1 MRIEIHPT
9 HPQARKVAQAV
20 EVLRRGGV
28 IVYPTGTVYGLG
40 CDIHQKKAI
49 ERIYQIR
56 QLKKDHPLSF
66 MCPDLSKIARY
77 AHVDDFAYR
86 IMKRLVPGPYTF
98 VLQATREVPKLLVRK
113 QKTVGIRVPDDPVA
127 LALLNE
133 LGSPIVSTSATSST
147 ERSSTTPTSSTRASH
162 TSMPSSTR
170 AGAESSP
177 RRSSTSQAMKRSC
190 PARGRR
196 PSRRPLS
203 QDANRDAARLGDEAA
218 QRAYP
223 LLVAR
228 RFAHLLDQALGGPVV
243 APEVLRHR
251 RPVGEV

>member
-9 HPQARKVAQAV
+9 HPQARRVQQAV

-56 QLKKDHPLSF
+56 HLKKDHPLSF
-66 MCPDLSKIARY
+66 MCPDLSKIAHY

-98 VLQATREVPKLLVRK
+98 VLSATREVPKLLVRK
-113 QKTVGIRVPDDPVA
+113 QRTVGIRVPDDKIA

-133 LGSPIVSTSATSST
+133 LGSPIVSTSATIDG
-147 ERSSTTPTSSTRASH
+147 EVLNDP
-162 TSMPSSTR
+162 
-170 AGAESSP
+170 
-177 RRSSTSQAMKRSC
+177 
-190 PARGRR
+190 
-196 PSRRPLS
+196 
-203 QDANRDAARLGDEAA
+203 DELYA
-218 QRAYP
+218 
-223 LLVAR
+223 
-228 RFAHLLDQALGGPVV
+228 RFAHADAFVDGGWGGIQPSTIIDLSGGEAL
-243 APEVLRHR
+243 VLRE
-251 RPVGEV
+251 GAGSIDAL

>member
-9 HPQARKVAQAV
+9 HPQARRVHQVV

-40 CDIHQKKAI
+40 CDIHQKKAVQ
-49 ERIYQIR
+49 RIYQIR

-98 VLQATREVPKLLVRK
+98 VLRATREVPKLLVRK
-113 QKTVGIRVPDDPVA
+113 QKTVGIRVPDDTIA

-133 LGSPIVSTSATSST
+133 LGSPIVSTSAIIDG
-147 ERSSTTPTSSTRASH
+147 EALNDPDELHARFPHVDAFVDGGWGGIE
-162 TSMPSSTR
+162 PSAVSDLT
-170 AGAESSP
+170 
-177 RRSSTSQAMKRSC
+177 
-190 PARGRR
+190 
-196 PSRRPLS
+196 
-203 QDANRDAARLGDEAA
+203 GDEAVVLREGA
-218 QRAYP
+218 
-223 LLVAR
+223 
-228 RFAHLLDQALGGPVV
+228 GPVD
-243 APEVLRHR
+243 VL
-251 RPVGEV
+251 

>member
-9 HPQARKVAQAV
+9 HPQARLVRQAV
-20 EVLRRGGV
+20 DVLRRGGV

-98 VLQATREVPKLLVRK
+98 VLKATRDVPKLLVRK
-113 QKTVGIRVPDDPVA
+113 KKTVGIRVPDDTVA

-133 LGSPIVSTSATSST
+133 LGSPIVSTSATLDGEVLNDPDELHARFPHVDAFVDGGWGGIEPST
-147 ERSSTTPTSSTRASH
+147 IIDLT
-162 TSMPSSTR
+162 
-170 AGAESSP
+170 
-177 RRSSTSQAMKRSC
+177 
-190 PARGRR
+190 
-196 PSRRPLS
+196 
-203 QDANRDAARLGDEAA
+203 GDEAVVLREGA
-218 QRAYP
+218 
-223 LLVAR
+223 
-228 RFAHLLDQALGGPVV
+228 GPVDFS
-243 APEVLRHR
+243 
-251 RPVGEV
+251 

>member
-9 HPQARKVAQAV
+9 HPQARRVQQAV
-20 EVLRRGGV
+20 DVLRRGGV

-40 CDIHQKKAI
+40 CDIHQKKAV

-98 VLQATREVPKLLVRK
+98 VLRATREVPKLLVRK
-113 QKTVGIRVPDDPVA
+113 QKTVGIRVPDDTIA

-133 LGSPIVSTSATSST
+133 LGSPIVSTSAIIDGEALNDPDELHARFPHVDAFVDGGWGGIEPST
-147 ERSSTTPTSSTRASH
+147 IIDLT
-162 TSMPSSTR
+162 
-170 AGAESSP
+170 
-177 RRSSTSQAMKRSC
+177 
-190 PARGRR
+190 
-196 PSRRPLS
+196 
-203 QDANRDAARLGDEAA
+203 GDEA
-218 QRAYP
+218 
-223 LLVAR
+223 V
-228 RFAHLLDQALGGPVV
+228 
-243 APEVLRHR
+243 VLREGAG
-251 RPVGEV
+251 PIDVL

>member
-9 HPQARKVAQAV
+9 HPQARKVNQAV

-98 VLQATREVPKLLVRK
+98 VLKATRDTPKLLVRK
-113 QKTVGIRVPDDPVA
+113 QKTVGIRVPDDTIA
-127 LALLNE
+127 QALLKE
-133 LGSPIVSTSATSST
+133 LGSPIVSTSAMLDGQVLNDPDELHARFSHVDAFVDGGWGGIEPST
-147 ERSSTTPTSSTRASH
+147 VIDLTGEEAVVLRE
-162 TSMPSSTR
+162 
-170 AGAESSP
+170 GA
-177 RRSSTSQAMKRSC
+177 
-190 PARGRR
+190 
-196 PSRRPLS
+196 
-203 QDANRDAARLGDEAA
+203 
-218 QRAYP
+218 
-223 LLVAR
+223 
-228 RFAHLLDQALGGPVV
+228 GPVD
-243 APEVLRHR
+243 LL
-251 RPVGEV
+251 

>member
-9 HPQARKVAQAV
+9 HPQARRVQQAA

-40 CDIHQKKAI
+40 CDIHQKKAV

-56 QLKKDHPLSF
+56 RLKKDHPLSF

-98 VLQATREVPKLLVRK
+98 VLSATREVPKLLVRK
-113 QKTVGIRVPDDPVA
+113 QKTVGIRVPDDKIA

-133 LGSPIVSTSATSST
+133 LGSPIVSTSATLDG
-147 ERSSTTPTSSTRASH
+147 EVLNDP
-162 TSMPSSTR
+162 
-170 AGAESSP
+170 
-177 RRSSTSQAMKRSC
+177 
-190 PARGRR
+190 
-196 PSRRPLS
+196 
-203 QDANRDAARLGDEAA
+203 DELYA
-218 QRAYP
+218 
-223 LLVAR
+223 
-228 RFAHLLDQALGGPVV
+228 RFAHADAFVDGGWGGIEPSTIIDLSGGEAIILRQGAGSVDAL
-243 APEVLRHR
+243 
-251 RPVGEV
+251 

>member
-9 HPQARKVAQAV
+9 HPQARLVRQSV
-20 EVLRRGGV
+20 DVLRRGGV

-98 VLQATREVPKLLVRK
+98 VLKATRDVPKLLVRK
-113 QKTVGIRVPDDPVA
+113 KKTVGIRVPDDTVA

-133 LGSPIVSTSATSST
+133 LGSPIVSTSATLDGEVLNDPDELHASFPHVDAFVDGGWGGIEPST
-147 ERSSTTPTSSTRASH
+147 IIDLT
-162 TSMPSSTR
+162 
-170 AGAESSP
+170 
-177 RRSSTSQAMKRSC
+177 
-190 PARGRR
+190 
-196 PSRRPLS
+196 
-203 QDANRDAARLGDEAA
+203 GDEAVVLREGA
-218 QRAYP
+218 
-223 LLVAR
+223 
-228 RFAHLLDQALGGPVV
+228 GPVDFF
-243 APEVLRHR
+243 
-251 RPVGEV
+251 

>member
-98 VLQATREVPKLLVRK
+98 VLKATREVPKLLVRK
-113 QKTVGIRVPDDPVA
+113 QKTVGIRVPDDTIA
-127 LALLNE
+127 LALLSE
-133 LGSPIVSTSATSST
+133 LGSPIVSASASYQGQVLNDPDELHARFAHVDAFVDGGWGGIEPST
-147 ERSSTTPTSSTRASH
+147 VID
-162 TSMPSSTR
+162 
-170 AGAESSP
+170 
-177 RRSSTSQAMKRSC
+177 
-190 PARGRR
+190 
-196 PSRRPLS
+196 LS
-203 QDANRDAARLGDEAA
+203 GDEA
-218 QRAYP
+218 
-223 LLVAR
+223 V
-228 RFAHLLDQALGGPVV
+228 
-243 APEVLRHR
+243 VLREGAG
-251 RPVGEV
+251 PLDVF